1 MWTLKREFTVNIKK
15 HTQKQCQHS
24 KLEMFKG
31 KQNSKVT
38 LTSLASLESAKA
50 GYCSSYRWT
59 ACWAFS
65 ESTHRW
71 QSAAR
76 KKYSLALYLSREL
89 SKAEAATC
97 TIFPHSMNQMKEK
110 GKRGK
115 IISGRLAI
123 SSVTLIWALAKLLKC
138 YARTGFHASHNS
150 PIRKAKFI
158 CQQSSALI
166 QIAKLWVAFVIYNW
180 LVSFGYSSRIIWI
193 QYQMS
198 SD

>member
-115 IISGRLAI
+115 IISGRFAI
-123 SSVTLIWALAKLLKC
+123 SCVTLIWALAKLLKC

-150 PIRKAKFI
+150 PIRKAKFS
-158 CQQSSALI
+158 QQSSALI
-166 QIAKLWVAFVIYNW
+166 QIAKLWVAFVIYNCW
-180 LVSFGYSSRIIWI
+180 SVWYSSRHLDPIPGV
-193 QYQMS
+193 
-198 SD
+198 

>member
-1 MWTLKREFTVNIKK
+1 MKRN
-15 HTQKQCQHS
+15 
-24 KLEMFKG
+24 KL
-31 KQNSKVT
+31 NNYIT
-38 LTSLASLESAKA
+38 LTSLASRESENA
-50 GYCSSYRWT
+50 GYCSSYRCT
-59 ACWAFS
+59 ACWAFR

-115 IISGRLAI
+115 IISGRFAI
-123 SSVTLIWALAKLLKC
+123 SCVTLIWALAKLLKC

-158 CQQSSALI
+158 SQQSSALI
-166 QIAKLWVAFVIYNW
+166 QIAKL
-180 LVSFGYSSRIIWI
+180 
-193 QYQMS
+193 
-198 SD
+198 